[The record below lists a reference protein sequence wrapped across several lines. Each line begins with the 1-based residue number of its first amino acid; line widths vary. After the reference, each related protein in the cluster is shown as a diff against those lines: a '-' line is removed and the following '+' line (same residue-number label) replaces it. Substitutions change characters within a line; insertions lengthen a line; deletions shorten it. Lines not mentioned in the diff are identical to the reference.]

1 MMYKGESVL
10 FIFGKSAGDD
20 PLPAQMPLEK
30 KKMMHPPLIPDPH
43 KNVALILVRIGAGE
57 EYVFGLQDRYCQIL
71 RSR

>member
-1 MMYKGESVL
+1 MKYTGESIL

-20 PLPAQMPLEK
+20 PLPSQMPLEK
-30 KKMMHPPLIPDPH
+30 KMMHPPFIPDPH
-43 KNVALILVRIGAGE
+43 KNVALILVKIGAGE